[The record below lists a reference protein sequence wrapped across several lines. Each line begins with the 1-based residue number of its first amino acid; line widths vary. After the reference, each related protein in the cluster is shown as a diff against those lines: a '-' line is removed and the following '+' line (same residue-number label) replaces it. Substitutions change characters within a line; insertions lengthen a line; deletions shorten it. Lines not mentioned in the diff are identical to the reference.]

1 VASILSASDPP
12 SDPAAGTGQ
21 DVRRFPRQEASLCRP
36 LKVLLPAAG
45 CFSADILDISLGGV
59 CLLITHSQE
68 LRIGQAVTLDFSAH
82 RLPEVLQSRSLVEA
96 RLRWFVRS
104 GSVTTMGVGFAAPLP
119 ELPELL

>member
-1 VASILSASDPP
+1 M
-12 SDPAAGTGQ
+12 
-21 DVRRFPRQEASLCRP
+21 RRFPRQEASLCRP